1 VYLRQSVKAALALI
15 SRRDRRILILL
26 IGIQA
31 ALSLLDLVAIA
42 MLGIVVALSA
52 SSLTGETPTFVAT
65 VLDRVELANTE
76 PLTLSL
82 VLALTAGALLVLKS
96 IISYLLTRRTLRF
109 LANRQAMVS
118 GELAAHL
125 LARPLLFIQR
135 RSSQE
140 TAYALTSGVNATIL
154 GVLGN
159 AVMIASELTLVVVL
173 IAGLAAVDLIVTVF
187 TIVFFVLIGLLLH
200 KILANWAGSLG
211 AKGAQVEVAS
221 YASVQE
227 VIRTYRE
234 VSVVGRRSMYVDRF
248 RGLRWQAASV
258 QADLQIM
265 SQVSKYV
272 FEIALV
278 FGGGLLA
285 ISQLLTRDAAAAL
298 AVIAVFLAAASR
310 MMPSLLRMQA
320 SSLNIRSSAGT
331 AEFTLALAKELE
343 EEKSEGPKTI
353 ILDFETR
360 RRVEMGLREGHF
372 EFVANVRLEQVE
384 LSYPNASVPAISG
397 ITLNVNPGTS
407 LALVGSTGAGKST
420 LADLILGVLVPEA
433 GAVTISGQEPSVAI
447 CQSPGAIAY
456 VPQDISLVNG
466 TIRDNVALG
475 LPQDLVL
482 DDRIWEALERAQLAD
497 FLSEQRD
504 GLDTVVGEHGMR
516 LSGGQRQRLGL
527 SRAFYTR
534 PKLIVLDEA
543 TSALDA
549 ETEQAVSQTLV
560 DLEGDVTLIVIAH
573 RLATIRH
580 CDQVAYLDRGCI
592 TAIGTFAE
600 VREQAPD
607 FDHQAQLHGL

>member
-1 VYLRQSVKAALALI
+1 VNLRQSVKAALALV
-15 SRRDRRILILL
+15 SRRDRRILVLL
-26 IGIQA
+26 ITIQA
-31 ALSLLDLVAIA
+31 SLALLDLVAIA
-42 MLGIVVALSA
+42 LLGIVVALSA
-52 SSLTGETPTFVAT
+52 SAVTGETSTFVSM
-65 VLDRVELANTE
+65 VLDRVGLANTD

-82 VLALTAGALLVLKS
+82 VLAVVAGVLLITKS
-96 IISYLLTRRTLRF
+96 IVSFLFTRQTLRF
-109 LANRQAMVS
+109 LANRQAIVS
-118 GELAAHL
+118 GELAADL

-140 TAYALTSGVNATIL
+140 TAYALTAGVNATIL

-159 AVMIASELTLVVVL
+159 AVIIASELTLVVVL
-173 IAGLAAVDLIVTVF
+173 IAGLAAVDLLVTAF
-187 TIVFFVLIGLLLH
+187 TIVFFVFIGLVLH
-200 KILANWAGSLG
+200 KILANWAGNLG
-211 AKGAQVEVAS
+211 AKAAQVEVAS
-221 YASVQE
+221 FAAVQE

-248 RGLRWQAASV
+248 RELRWQASSV
-258 QADLQIM
+258 QADLQILN
-265 SQVSKYV
+265 QVSKYV

-298 AVIAVFLAAASR
+298 AVIVVFLAAASR

-331 AEFTLALAKELE
+331 AELTLALAKELE
-343 EEKSEGPKTI
+343 EGKSEGPEKFA
-353 ILDFETR
+353 LDEETR
-360 RRVEMGLREGHF
+360 RRVEVGLKDGHS
-372 EFVANVRLEQVE
+372 EFDAQVRLEEIE
-384 LSYPNASVPAISG
+384 LSYPNTSTPAVSG
-397 ITLNVNPGTS
+397 ITLNVKAGTS

-420 LADLILGVLVPEA
+420 LADLILGVLTPDT
-433 GAVTISGQEPSVAI
+433 GTVTIGGLEPSLAI
-447 CQSPGAIAY
+447 THSPGAITY

-482 DDRIWEALERAQLAD
+482 DVRIWEALERAQLAV
-497 FLSEQRD
+497 FLADQRD

-527 SRAFYTR
+527 ARAFYTR

-549 ETEQAVSQTLV
+549 ETEQAVSKTLD
-560 DLEGDVTLIVIAH
+560 DLDGEVTLIIIAH

-580 CDQVAYLDRGCI
+580 CDQVAYLEHGHI
-592 TAIGTFAE
+592 SAIGTFEE
-600 VREQAPD
+600 VRHLAPN
-607 FDHQAQLHGL
+607 FDRQAQLLGL

>member
-1 VYLRQSVKAALALI
+1 MNLRQSVKAALALI

-31 ALSLLDLVAIA
+31 SLALLDLIAIA
-42 MLGIVVALSA
+42 LLGIVVALSA
-52 SSLTGETPTFVAT
+52 SAVTGATPAVVSTALD
-65 VLDRVELANTE
+65 VLGLSNTD

-82 VLALTAGALLVLKS
+82 VLALVAAALLVTKS
-96 IISYLLTRRTLRF
+96 IISFLLTRRTLRF

-118 GELAAHL
+118 GKMAADL

-159 AVMIASELTLVVVL
+159 AVMIATELALVVVL
-173 IAGLAAVDLIVTVF
+173 IAGLAVVDLLVTVF
-187 TIVFFVLIGLLLH
+187 TIVFFVLVGLVLH
-200 KILANWAGSLG
+200 KILANWAGRLG
-211 AKGAQVEVAS
+211 AQVSQVEVAS
-221 YASVQE
+221 YSSVQE
-227 VIRTYRE
+227 VLRTYRE
-234 VSVVGRRSMYVDRF
+234 VTVVGRRSMYVDRF
-248 RGLRWQAASV
+248 RGLRWQAATV
-258 QADLQIM
+258 QADLQIVN
-265 SQVSKYV
+265 QVSKYV

-285 ISQLLTRDAAAAL
+285 ISQLLTRDATAAL
-298 AVIAVFLAAASR
+298 SVIVVFLAAASR
-310 MMPSLLRMQA
+310 MMPALLRMQS

-343 EEKSEGPKTI
+343 EEQSEGRRTI
-353 ILDFETR
+353 TLDSETR
-360 RRVEMGLREGHF
+360 RRVESGLREGHPNF
-372 EFVANVRLEQVE
+372 IAEVQLAEVG
-384 LSYPNASVPAISG
+384 LSYPNATAPAISG
-397 ITLNVNPGTS
+397 ITLNVNSGTS

-420 LADLILGVLVPEA
+420 LADLILGVLVPDT
-433 GAVTISGQEPSVAI
+433 GTVTIGGQEPSVAI
-447 CQSPGAIAY
+447 TQSPGAITY
-456 VPQDISLVNG
+456 VPQDIAVVNG

-482 DDRIWEALERAQLAD
+482 DDRIWEALERAQLAE
-497 FLSEQRD
+497 FLTDQRD

-527 SRAFYTR
+527 ARAFYTR
-534 PKLIVLDEA
+534 PKLIILDEA

-549 ETEQAVSQTLV
+549 ETEHAVSKTLV
-560 DLEGDVTLIVIAH
+560 DLEGEVTLIIIAH

-580 CDQVAYLDRGCI
+580 CDQVAYLEHGHI
-592 TAIGTFAE
+592 AAIGTFEE
-600 VREQAPD
+600 VRDRAPD
-607 FDHQAQLHGL
+607 FDRQAQLLGL

>member
-1 VYLRQSVKAALALI
+1 MNLRQSVKAALALI

-31 ALSLLDLVAIA
+31 SLALLDLIAIA
-42 MLGIVVALSA
+42 LLGIVVALSA
-52 SSLTGETPTFVAT
+52 SALTGATPVVVSTALD
-65 VLDRVELANTE
+65 VLGLSNTD

-82 VLALTAGALLVLKS
+82 VLALVAAALLVTKS
-96 IISYLLTRRTLRF
+96 IISFLLTRRTLRF

-118 GELAAHL
+118 GKMAADL

-159 AVMIASELTLVVVL
+159 AVMIASELALVVVL
-173 IAGLAAVDLIVTVF
+173 IAGLAVVDLLVTVF
-187 TIVFFVLIGLLLH
+187 TIVFFVLVGLVLH
-200 KILANWAGSLG
+200 KILANWAGRLG
-211 AKGAQVEVAS
+211 AQFSQVEVAS
-221 YASVQE
+221 YSSVQE
-227 VIRTYRE
+227 VLRTYRE
-234 VSVVGRRSMYVDRF
+234 VTVVGRRSMYVDRF
-248 RGLRWQAASV
+248 RGLRWQAATV
-258 QADLQIM
+258 LADLQIM

-285 ISQLLTRDAAAAL
+285 ISQLLTRDATAAL
-298 AVIAVFLAAASR
+298 SVIVVFLAAASR
-310 MMPSLLRMQA
+310 MMPSLLRMQS

-343 EEKSEGPKTI
+343 EEQGEGLRTI
-353 ILDFETR
+353 TLDSETR
-360 RRVEMGLREGHF
+360 RRVESGLREGHPNF
-372 EFVANVRLEQVE
+372 IAEVQLTEVG
-384 LSYPNASVPAISG
+384 LSYPNATAPAISG
-397 ITLNVNPGTS
+397 ITLNVNSGTS

-420 LADLILGVLVPEA
+420 LADLVLGVLVPDT
-433 GAVTISGQEPSVAI
+433 GTVTIGGQEPSVAI
-447 CQSPGAIAY
+447 TQSPGAITY
-456 VPQDISLVNG
+456 VPQDIAVVNG

-475 LPQDLVL
+475 LPQDLVF
-482 DDRIWEALERAQLAD
+482 DDRIWEALERAQLAA
-497 FLSEQRD
+497 FLADQRD

-527 SRAFYTR
+527 ARAFYTR

-549 ETEQAVSQTLV
+549 ETEHAVSKTLV
-560 DLEGDVTLIVIAH
+560 DLDGDVTLIIIAH

-580 CDQVAYLDRGCI
+580 CDQVAYLEHGHLA
-592 TAIGTFAE
+592 AIGTFEE
-600 VREQAPD
+600 VRYRAPD
-607 FDHQAQLHGL
+607 FDRQAQLLGL

>member
-1 VYLRQSVKAALALI
+1 MNLRQSVKAALALI

-31 ALSLLDLVAIA
+31 SLALLDLIAIA
-42 MLGIVVALSA
+42 LLGIVVALSA
-52 SSLTGETPTFVAT
+52 SAVTGATPAVVSTALD
-65 VLDRVELANTE
+65 VLGLSNTD

-82 VLALTAGALLVLKS
+82 VLALVAAALLVTKS
-96 IISYLLTRRTLRF
+96 IISFLLTRRTLRF

-118 GELAAHL
+118 GKMAADL

-159 AVMIASELTLVVVL
+159 AVMIATELALVVVL
-173 IAGLAAVDLIVTVF
+173 IAGLAVVDLLVTVF
-187 TIVFFVLIGLLLH
+187 TIVFFVLVGLVLH
-200 KILANWAGSLG
+200 KILANWAGRLG
-211 AKGAQVEVAS
+211 AQVSQVEVAS
-221 YASVQE
+221 YSSVQE
-227 VIRTYRE
+227 VLRTYRE
-234 VSVVGRRSMYVDRF
+234 VTVVGRRSMYVDRF
-248 RGLRWQAASV
+248 RGFRWQAATV
-258 QADLQIM
+258 QADLQIVN
-265 SQVSKYV
+265 QVSKYV

-285 ISQLLTRDAAAAL
+285 ISQLLTRDATAAL
-298 AVIAVFLAAASR
+298 SVIVVFLAAASR
-310 MMPSLLRMQA
+310 MMPSLLRMQ
-320 SSLNIRSSAGT
+320 SSSINIRSSAGT

-343 EEKSEGPKTI
+343 EEQGEGRRTI
-353 ILDFETR
+353 TLDFETR
-360 RRVEMGLREGHF
+360 RRVESGLREGHPNF
-372 EFVANVRLEQVE
+372 IAEVRLAEVG
-384 LSYPNASVPAISG
+384 LSYPNATAPAISG
-397 ITLNVNPGTS
+397 ITLNVNSGTS

-420 LADLILGVLVPEA
+420 LADLILGVLVPDT
-433 GAVTISGQEPSVAI
+433 GTVTIGGQEPSVAI
-447 CQSPGAIAY
+447 TQSPGAITY
-456 VPQDISLVNG
+456 VPQDIAVVNG

-482 DDRIWEALERAQLAD
+482 DDRIWEALERAQLAV
-497 FLSEQRD
+497 FLTDQRD

-527 SRAFYTR
+527 ARAFYTR

-549 ETEQAVSQTLV
+549 ETEHAVSETLV
-560 DLEGDVTLIVIAH
+560 DLDGDVTLIIIAH

-580 CDQVAYLDRGCI
+580 CDQVAYLEHGHI
-592 TAIGTFAE
+592 AAIGTFEE
-600 VREQAPD
+600 VRDRAPD
-607 FDHQAQLHGL
+607 FDRQAQLLGL

>member
-1 VYLRQSVKAALALI
+1 MNLRQSIKAALALI

-31 ALSLLDLVAIA
+31 SLAFLDLIAIA
-42 MLGIVVALSA
+42 LLGIVVALSA
-52 SSLTGETPTFVAT
+52 SALTGATPAVVSM
-65 VLDRVELANTE
+65 VLDRVGLSNSD

-82 VLALTAGALLVLKS
+82 ALAAVAAVLLVTKS
-96 IISYLLTRRTLRF
+96 IISFLLTRRTLRF

-118 GELAAHL
+118 GKMAADL

-154 GVLGN
+154 GVIGN
-159 AVMIASELTLVVVL
+159 AVMIATELALVVVL
-173 IAGLAAVDLIVTVF
+173 IAGLAVVDLLVTVF
-187 TIVFFVLIGLLLH
+187 TIIFFVLVGLVLH
-200 KILANWAGSLG
+200 KILANWAGRLG
-211 AKGAQVEVAS
+211 AQVSQVEVAS
-221 YASVQE
+221 YSSVQE
-227 VIRTYRE
+227 VLRTYRE

-248 RGLRWQAASV
+248 RALRWQAASV

-285 ISQLLTRDAAAAL
+285 ISQLLTRDATAAL
-298 AVIAVFLAAASR
+298 SVIVVFLAAASR
-310 MMPSLLRMQA
+310 MMPSLLRMQS

-331 AEFTLALAKELE
+331 AEFTLSLARELE
-343 EEKSEGPKTI
+343 EEKGVGGTTLM
-353 ILDFETR
+353 LDPETR
-360 RRVEMGLREGHF
+360 RRVESGLKDGHAK
-372 EFVANVRLEQVE
+372 FVAHVQLKEVE
-384 LSYPNASVPAISG
+384 LSYPNASTPAISD
-397 ITLNVNPGTS
+397 ITLNINSGTS

-420 LADLILGVLVPEA
+420 LADLILGVLVPDT
-433 GAVTISGQEPSVAI
+433 GTVTIGGDEPSVAI
-447 CQSPGAIAY
+447 TQSPGAITY
-456 VPQDISLVNG
+456 VPQDIALVNG

-475 LPQDLVL
+475 LPPDLVL
-482 DDRIWEALERAQLAD
+482 DDRIWEALERAQLAA

-504 GLDTVVGEHGMR
+504 GLDTIVGEHGMR

-527 SRAFYTR
+527 ARAFYTR

-560 DLEGDVTLIVIAH
+560 DLEGDVTLIIIAH

-580 CDQVAYLDRGCI
+580 CDQVAYLDRGRI
-592 TAIGTFAE
+592 SAVGTFE
-600 VREQAPD
+600 MVRQCAPD
-607 FDHQAQLHGL
+607 FDRQAHLLGL

>member
-1 VYLRQSVKAALALI
+1 MNLRQSVKAALALI

-31 ALSLLDLVAIA
+31 SLALLDLIAIA
-42 MLGIVVALSA
+42 LLGIVVALSA
-52 SSLTGETPTFVAT
+52 SAVTGATPAVVSTA
-65 VLDRVELANTE
+65 LDAVGLSNTD

-82 VLALTAGALLVLKS
+82 ALALVAATLLVTKS
-96 IISYLLTRRTLRF
+96 IISFLLTRRTLRF

-118 GELAAHL
+118 GKMAADL

-159 AVMIASELTLVVVL
+159 AVMIASELALVVVL
-173 IAGLAAVDLIVTVF
+173 IAGLAVVDLLVTVF
-187 TIVFFVLIGLLLH
+187 TIVFFVLVGLVLH
-200 KILANWAGSLG
+200 KILANWAGRL
-211 AKGAQVEVAS
+211 GAQVSQVEVTS
-221 YASVQE
+221 YSSVQE
-227 VIRTYRE
+227 VLRTYRE
-234 VSVVGRRSMYVDRF
+234 VTVVGRRSMYVDRF
-248 RGLRWQAASV
+248 RGLRWQAATV
-258 QADLQIM
+258 LADLQIM

-272 FEIALV
+272 FEVALV

-298 AVIAVFLAAASR
+298 SVIVVFLAAASR
-310 MMPSLLRMQA
+310 MMPSLLRMQS

-343 EEKSEGPKTI
+343 EEQGEGLRTVA
-353 ILDFETR
+353 LDSETR
-360 RRVEMGLREGHF
+360 RRVESGLREGHPNF
-372 EFVANVRLEQVE
+372 IAEVQLAEVG
-384 LSYPNASVPAISG
+384 LSYPNAAAPAISG
-397 ITLNVNPGTS
+397 ITLNVNSGTS

-420 LADLILGVLVPEA
+420 LADLILGVLVPDT
-433 GAVTISGQEPSVAI
+433 GTVTIGGQEPSVAI
-447 CQSPGAIAY
+447 TQSPGAITY
-456 VPQDISLVNG
+456 VPQDIAVVNG

-475 LPQDLVL
+475 LPQDLVF
-482 DDRIWEALERAQLAD
+482 DDRIWEALERAQLAV
-497 FLSEQRD
+497 FLTDQRD

-527 SRAFYTR
+527 ARAFYTR

-549 ETEQAVSQTLV
+549 ETEQAVSKTLV
-560 DLEGDVTLIVIAH
+560 DLDGDVTLIIIAH

-580 CDQVAYLDRGCI
+580 CDQVAYLDRGRL
-592 TAIGTFAE
+592 AAVGTFEE
-600 VREQAPD
+600 VRHLAPN
-607 FDHQAQLHGL
+607 FDRQAQLLGL

>member
-1 VYLRQSVKAALALI
+1 VNLRQSIKAALALI

-31 ALSLLDLVAIA
+31 SLAFLDLIAIA
-42 MLGIVVALSA
+42 LLGIVVALSA
-52 SSLTGETPTFVAT
+52 SALTGATPAVVSM
-65 VLDRVELANTE
+65 VLDRVGLSNSD

-82 VLALTAGALLVLKS
+82 ALAAVAAVLLVTKS
-96 IISYLLTRRTLRF
+96 IISFLLTRRTLRF

-118 GELAAHL
+118 GKMAADL

-154 GVLGN
+154 GVIGN
-159 AVMIASELTLVVVL
+159 AVMIATELALVVVL
-173 IAGLAAVDLIVTVF
+173 IAGLAVVDLLVTVF
-187 TIVFFVLIGLLLH
+187 TIIFFVLVGLVLH
-200 KILANWAGSLG
+200 KILANWAGRLG
-211 AKGAQVEVAS
+211 AQVSQVEVAS
-221 YASVQE
+221 YSSVQE
-227 VIRTYRE
+227 VLRTYRE

-248 RGLRWQAASV
+248 RALRWQAASV

-285 ISQLLTRDAAAAL
+285 ISQLLTRDATAAL
-298 AVIAVFLAAASR
+298 SVIVVFLAAASR
-310 MMPSLLRMQA
+310 MMPSLLRMQS

-331 AEFTLALAKELE
+331 AEFTLSLARELE
-343 EEKSEGPKTI
+343 EEKGVGGTTLM
-353 ILDFETR
+353 LDPETR
-360 RRVEMGLREGHF
+360 RRVESGLKDGHAK
-372 EFVANVRLEQVE
+372 FVAHVQLKEVE
-384 LSYPNASVPAISG
+384 LSYPNASTPAISD
-397 ITLNVNPGTS
+397 ITLNINSGTS

-420 LADLILGVLVPEA
+420 LADLILGVLVPDT
-433 GAVTISGQEPSVAI
+433 GTVTIGGDEPSVAI
-447 CQSPGAIAY
+447 TQSPGAITY
-456 VPQDISLVNG
+456 VPQDIALVNG

-475 LPQDLVL
+475 LPPDLVL
-482 DDRIWEALERAQLAD
+482 DDRIWEALERAQLAA

-504 GLDTVVGEHGMR
+504 GLDTIVGEHGMR

-527 SRAFYTR
+527 ARAFYTR

-560 DLEGDVTLIVIAH
+560 DLEGDVTLIIIAH

-580 CDQVAYLDRGCI
+580 CDQVAYLDRGRI
-592 TAIGTFAE
+592 SAVGTFE
-600 VREQAPD
+600 MVRQCAPD
-607 FDHQAQLHGL
+607 FDRQAHLLGL

>member
-1 VYLRQSVKAALALI
+1 
-15 SRRDRRILILL
+15 
-26 IGIQA
+26 
-31 ALSLLDLVAIA
+31 

-298 AVIAVFLAAASR
+298 AVIVVFLAAASR

-447 CQSPGAIAY
+447 CQSPGAITY

>member
-1 VYLRQSVKAALALI
+1 MNLRQSVKAALALI

-31 ALSLLDLVAIA
+31 SLALLDLIAIA
-42 MLGIVVALSA
+42 LLGIVVALSA
-52 SSLTGETPTFVAT
+52 SAVTGATPAVVSTALD
-65 VLDRVELANTE
+65 VLGLSNTD

-82 VLALTAGALLVLKS
+82 VLALVAAALLVTKS
-96 IISYLLTRRTLRF
+96 IISFLLTRRTLRF

-118 GELAAHL
+118 GKMAADL

-159 AVMIASELTLVVVL
+159 AVMIATELALVVVL
-173 IAGLAAVDLIVTVF
+173 IAGLAVVDLLVTVF
-187 TIVFFVLIGLLLH
+187 TIVFFVLVGLVLH
-200 KILANWAGSLG
+200 KILANWAGRLG
-211 AKGAQVEVAS
+211 AQVSQVEVAS
-221 YASVQE
+221 YSSVQE
-227 VIRTYRE
+227 VLRTYRE
-234 VSVVGRRSMYVDRF
+234 VTVVGRRSMYVDRF
-248 RGLRWQAASV
+248 RGLRWQAATV
-258 QADLQIM
+258 QADLQIVN
-265 SQVSKYV
+265 QVSKYV

-285 ISQLLTRDAAAAL
+285 ISQLLTRDATAAL
-298 AVIAVFLAAASR
+298 SVIVVFLAAASR
-310 MMPSLLRMQA
+310 MMPSLLRMQ
-320 SSLNIRSSAGT
+320 SSSINIRSSAGT

-343 EEKSEGPKTI
+343 EEQGEGRRTI
-353 ILDFETR
+353 TLDFETR
-360 RRVEMGLREGHF
+360 RRVESGLREGHPNF
-372 EFVANVRLEQVE
+372 IAEVQLAEVG
-384 LSYPNASVPAISG
+384 LSYPNTTAPAISG
-397 ITLNVNPGTS
+397 ITLNVNSGTS

-420 LADLILGVLVPEA
+420 LADLILGVLVPDT
-433 GAVTISGQEPSVAI
+433 GTVTIGGQEPSVAI
-447 CQSPGAIAY
+447 TQSPGAITY
-456 VPQDISLVNG
+456 VPQDIAVVNG

-482 DDRIWEALERAQLAD
+482 DDRIWEALERAQLAV
-497 FLSEQRD
+497 FLTDQRD

-527 SRAFYTR
+527 ARAFYTR

-549 ETEQAVSQTLV
+549 ETEHAVSETLV
-560 DLEGDVTLIVIAH
+560 DLDGDVTLIIIAH

-580 CDQVAYLDRGCI
+580 CDQVAYLEHGHI
-592 TAIGTFAE
+592 AAIGTFEE
-600 VREQAPD
+600 VRDRAPD
-607 FDHQAQLHGL
+607 FDRQAQLLGL